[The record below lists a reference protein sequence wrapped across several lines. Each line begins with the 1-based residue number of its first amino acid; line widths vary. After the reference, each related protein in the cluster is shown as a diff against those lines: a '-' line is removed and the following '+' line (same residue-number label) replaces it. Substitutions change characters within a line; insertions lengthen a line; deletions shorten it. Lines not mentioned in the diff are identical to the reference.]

1 MKTPIYIL
9 PHGIEVIGEYAP
21 NGPNR
26 YWRLRIKEHNLFSAK
41 VVSGGMGV
49 RRSRVVMTSVLGR
62 SLLDSEHVHHKDE
75 DVNNDSPDNLEI
87 MSAAEH
93 NKCHKIGFKHSE
105 ESKAKIS
112 VSLKEAYNCGKKEK
126 KGLYGEENPSSK
138 LKYSQ
143 VLEIRSSD
151 LASRKLG
158 KIYGVSKTTILSIKS
173 NKIWSKI

>member
-21 NGPNR
+21 NGSNR
-26 YWRLRIKEHNLFSAK
+26 YWRLRIKEHHLFSAK

-75 DVNNDSPDNLEI
+75 DVNNDSPDNLKI

-93 NKCHKIGFKHSE
+93 NKCHKIGKKHSE
-105 ESKAKIS
+105 ESKKMIS
-112 VSLKEAYNCGKKEK
+112 DSLKIGYANGNIKHSDNNGEK
-126 KGLYGEENPSSK
+126 NPSAK
-138 LKYSQ
+138 LNVKQ
-143 VLEIRSSD
+143 VKDIRASNIS
-151 LASRKLG
+151 SRKLASF
-158 KIYGVSKTTILSIKS
+158 YNVSKTTILYIKS
-173 NKIWSKI
+173 RKTWSKM